1 MSEYLVSVQDRTVI
15 ISGASISAHK
25 DADSIELP
33 DFTIVFDKYT
43 DEQVYIDAAKAV
55 IIQCA
60 NKYRSVCTHK
70 DSDKI
75 KPHSLST
82 WASVIGNTVHPMP
95 KDQATKTRSIV
106 KATDT
111 IKKALDDLIR
121 TGLTREE
128 ALEKLGF

>member
-15 ISGASISAHK
+15 ISGATISAHK
-25 DADSIELP
+25 DADPIDLP

-55 IIQCA
+55 VIQCA
-60 NKYRSVCTHK
+60 NKYRSACTHK

-75 KPHSLST
+75 KPHSLAT
-82 WASVIGNTVHPMP
+82 WKALIGETFHPMP
-95 KDQATKTRSIV
+95 KDSATKARKV
-106 KATDT
+106 DKAID
-111 IKKALDDLIR
+111 ISKQVYNDLIK

-128 ALEKLGF
+128 ALQRMGF

>member
-60 NKYRSVCTHK
+60 NKYRSICTNK

-75 KPHSLST
+75 KPHSLAT

-95 KDQATKTRSIV
+95 KDQATKTRNIV